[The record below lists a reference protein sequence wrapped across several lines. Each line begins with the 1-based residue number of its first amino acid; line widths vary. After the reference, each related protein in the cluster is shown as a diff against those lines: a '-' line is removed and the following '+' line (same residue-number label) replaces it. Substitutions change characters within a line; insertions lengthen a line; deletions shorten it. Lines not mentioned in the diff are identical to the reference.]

1 MVDRQ
6 FADANLAEWY
16 DLFCPWSGRGDF
28 TFYFPLI
35 MSAHSVLDVGCGTG
49 LLLRKARRAGHPGR
63 LHGLDPAAAMLD
75 IARKHPDIDWT
86 EGDLGTVSW
95 NRAFDLITM
104 TGHAFQ
110 VLLTDEQIHTA
121 LTAIRAA
128 LTPNG
133 LFAFETRNPA
143 AREWENWTPDNARE
157 VIDSSGTTMHLAH
170 RVLSV
175 NDDLVHF
182 SATYTTPAWPEPKVS
197 HSTLRFLDAA
207 RLSAFLSDAGLAIK
221 AQYGDW
227 DRTALTAAS
236 PEIITLA
243 GRA

>member
-6 FADANLAEWY
+6 FADASLAEWY
-16 DLFCPWSGRGDF
+16 DLFCAWPGRGDF
-28 TFYFPLI
+28 AFYFPLI

-49 LLLRKARRAGHPGR
+49 LLLRKARQAGHPGR

-75 IARKHPDIDWT
+75 IARKHPGIDWT
-86 EGDLGTVSW
+86 EGDLGTVTW
-95 NRAFDLITM
+95 DHEFDLITM

-110 VLLTDEQIHTA
+110 VLLADEEIHTA
-121 LTAIRAA
+121 LAAIRAA
-128 LTPNG
+128 LTQDG

-143 AREWENWTPDNARE
+143 ARAWEHWTPDNARE
-157 VIDSSGTTMHLAH
+157 VTNPSGTTMRLTDQ
-170 RVLSV
+170 VLWTH
-175 NDDLVHF
+175 DDLIHF
-182 SATYTTPAWPEPKVS
+182 SATYSTPAWTEPKVS

-207 RLSAFLSDAGLAIK
+207 RLNTFLTAAGLKIT

-227 DRTALTAAS
+227 DRTPLTATS

-243 GRA
+243 RR